1 VLILHGI
8 LAALAVG
15 ASALGRQGRQLPAA
29 RGLSAASA
37 SLVIA
42 LGAAAVDIVL
52 GADPSRAIGIAVPLL
67 VFLGS
72 AMSLAALAERS
83 GLCDRAA
90 DRLARAAGGRG
101 WALYALVCAACAGC
115 TAVVSLDGA
124 VVLMIPVVLALHR
137 RYAAPFAP
145 LFLGVVAVAN
155 PVSIAVPQG
164 NPTNLV
170 VMARLGLSPAAF
182 IAHLALP
189 GIAAAA
195 VGAAGVALQER
206 GALAD
211 RYWVPPAARSPWTA
225 AERRAAAA
233 LAVAALVACG
243 CPLAGL
249 APWWPFAGVAAA
261 ALAVERRLGGA
272 VRLMMPW
279 QVTVRVAA
287 LVVVIAALPLP
298 PLTGG
303 LLGIPA
309 LLAVAAGV
317 GTVAAVV
324 NNLPAS
330 VWAASLMTAGPTAFA
345 ASIGLGIGA
354 MATAHGSVATVVAA
368 DLSGGA
374 RDLVSARRL
383 APLAAAGVVVACAV
397 LAVSL

>member
-8 LAALAVG
+8 LAAAAVA
-15 ASALGRQGRQLPAA
+15 ASALGREGRHLPAA
-29 RGLSAASA
+29 PGVSAASA
-37 SLVIA
+37 SLVIP
-42 LGAAAVDIVL
+42 LGAAAVDVAL
-52 GADPSRAIGIAVPLL
+52 GADPSPAIGTAVPLL

-90 DRLARAAGGRG
+90 AGLARAARGRC
-101 WALYALVCAACAGC
+101 WAVHALVCAASGGC

-195 VGAAGVALQER
+195 VGAAGVALGER

-211 RYWVPPAARSPWTA
+211 RYRVPPAARSPWTA

-243 CPLAGL
+243 CPLAGV

-261 ALAVERRLGGA
+261 ALAAERRLSGA
-272 VRLMMPW
+272 VRIVLPW

-298 PLTGG
+298 PLAGGG
-303 LLGIPA
+303 LGAPA

-317 GTVAAVV
+317 GAVAAVV
-324 NNLPAS
+324 NNLPGS
-330 VWAASLMTAGPTAFA
+330 VWAASLLTAGPTAYA
-345 ASIGLGIGA
+345 ASIGLGVGA
-354 MATAHGSVATVVAA
+354 MATVHGSVATVVAA
-368 DLSGGA
+368 DLAGGA
-374 RDLVSARRL
+374 TDLVRARRL
-383 APLAAAGVVVACAV
+383 APLAAAGVVVACAL
-397 LAVSL
+397 LAVPL

>member
-1 VLILHGI
+1 V
-8 LAALAVG
+8 AVA

-29 RGLSAASA
+29 PGLSAASA
-37 SLVIA
+37 SLLVV
-42 LGAAAVDIVL
+42 LGAAAVDVAL
-52 GADPSRAIGIAVPLL
+52 GADASPAIGVAVPLL
-67 VFLGS
+67 AFLGS

-90 DRLARAAGGRG
+90 AGLARAARGRC

-124 VVLMIPVVLALHR
+124 VVLMIPVVLSLRR

-211 RYWVPPAARSPWTA
+211 RYRVPSAARSPWTA
-225 AERRAAAA
+225 AERHAAVA

-243 CPLAGL
+243 CPLAGV

-261 ALAVERRLGGA
+261 ALTVERRLVGGA
-272 VRLMMPW
+272 IRLVMPW
-279 QVTVRVAA
+279 QVAVRVAA
-287 LVVVIAALPLP
+287 LVVVIATLPLP
-298 PLTGG
+298 PLAGGG
-303 LLGIPA
+303 LGVPA

-330 VWAASLMTAGPTAFA
+330 VWAASLLTAGPTAYA

-383 APLAAAGVVVACAV
+383 APLAAAGVVAACAL
-397 LAVSL
+397 LAVPL